1 MENTDDELRK
11 ISPFLRDL
19 KARGDGFTAPP
30 GYFDA
35 LENQVFDRL
44 EQLEPRQPL
53 TGWQTTL
60 GGRLRHWLLQ
70 TRTLTALAAGLAL
83 IAAAV
88 WFFKPKVVV
97 EQQSALAQV
106 SMPELSEA
114 EIESYVLENVRE
126 FDTEQ
131 LAALP
136 PVVVVDHTPEIA
148 PTNPAPHRTKRQ
160 QALDNLHPEDLENL
174 LNDLSDED
182 LEKLL

>member
-1 MENTDDELRK
+1 MKNIDDELRK

-19 KARGDGFTAPP
+19 KARGDGFQSPP

-53 TGWQTTL
+53 TGWRTTT
-60 GGRLRHWLLQ
+60 GGRLRRWLLQ
-70 TRTLTALAAGLAL
+70 TRTLTAMAAGLVL
-83 IAAAV
+83 IAAAL
-88 WFFKPKVVV
+88 WFFKPTTVV
-97 EQQSALAQV
+97 EQQSTLAQV

-114 EIESYVLENVRE
+114 EIESYVLENIRE

-136 PVVVVDHTPEIA
+136 PVVVVDHGPEL
-148 PTNPAPHRTKRQ
+148 PPSSTPHRTKRQ
-160 QALDNLHPEDLENL
+160 QALDNVRPEDLENL